1 MKIRLTPTLS
11 LLLLLMLITGWDTG
25 DIQKSVDE
33 PETGFEVTDILES
46 RDLKECK
53 RVRACAL
60 FGPKGTLTDLGRAL
74 PLIHENWLHR
84 LL

>member
-1 MKIRLTPTLS
+1 MKSRLTLT
-11 LLLLLMLITGWDTG
+11 LLLMLITGWDTG
-25 DIQKSVDE
+25 DIQKPVDE
-33 PETGFEVTDILES
+33 PETGFVVTAILES

-53 RVRACAL
+53 RVLACTR

-74 PLIHENWLHR
+74 PLIYENWLHR